1 VALVLCA
8 VARQRSNRG
17 SGIRSDM
24 ATYQCPKGHISTDP
38 TYCSECGALIG
49 ASTISRAA
57 PATPASAPGVELC
70 PDCQT
75 PRVPGARY
83 CEVCRHDFESGS
95 PSGASSPSS
104 TAPSSTAPSSTAP
117 SVASAPPSA
126 ATTGQAN
133 VVATGAD
140 NAPPVAS
147 GDVDAA
153 AGSSAPPSTSAIR
166 LNIVVVTDPSLAED
180 DETRKQCPVDAPEL
194 VFPLDLDETLVGRRS
209 DARKIFPEIDLD
221 DPGVSHRQLKLL
233 RQPDGSFAA
242 LELGSANG
250 TTLNGVALKPGLVT
264 PVAAGDE
271 LVVGMWTRLQLRR
284 R

>member
-1 VALVLCA
+1 
-8 VARQRSNRG
+8 
-17 SGIRSDM
+17 M

-57 PATPASAPGVELC
+57 PVTPASAPGVELC

-95 PSGASSPSS
+95 SSGTSSPAS
-104 TAPSSTAPSSTAP
+104 TTPA
-117 SVASAPPSA
+117 VASAPPSA
-126 ATTGQAN
+126 ASTGQAN

-140 NAPPVAS
+140 NAPPMAS

-153 AGSSAPPSTSAIR
+153 AGPSTPLTTSAIR

-250 TTLNGVALKPGLVT
+250 TTLNGVTLKPGLVT

>member
-1 VALVLCA
+1 
-8 VARQRSNRG
+8 
-17 SGIRSDM
+17 M

-49 ASTISRAA
+49 ASTISQAA
-57 PATPASAPGVELC
+57 PATTASSPGAELC
-70 PDCQT
+70 PVCQT

-95 PSGASSPSS
+95 SSGSASPSS
-104 TAPSSTAPSSTAP
+104 TTPA
-117 SVASAPPSA
+117 VASAPPSA

-133 VVATGAD
+133 VAATGAD
-140 NAPPVAS
+140 NAPLVAS
-147 GDVDAA
+147 RGVDVAA
-153 AGSSAPPSTSAIR
+153 EASASPSTSAIR
-166 LNIVVVTDPSLAED
+166 LNVVVVTDPSLAED
-180 DETRKQCPVDAPEL
+180 DEMRKKCPVDAPEL

-209 DARKIFPEIDLD
+209 DDRKIFPEIDLN

-264 PVAAGDE
+264 PVAVGDE
-271 LVVGMWTRLQLRR
+271 LLVGLWTRLQLRR